1 MTEKNDIF
9 WYNIVSKCADHCWI
23 FSLNLA
29 IYRASRNDNG
39 EQKSKDTDHMLR
51 LMNSNNIFSAT
62 LSWCHF
68 FGSDGDEHHW
78 KNILPLEMHA
88 EFKSTLIGLSGSF
101 DAWSDYRNM
110 MKSFRDQ
117 HIAHIDR
124 AHGHVPNMEIAFQT
138 IQAFYS
144 ALMKENERCPCWQS
158 LPSDLNQEYEREKLA
173 CSKRIERLIEMD

>member
-1 MTEKNDIF
+1 MTEKNHIF
-9 WYNIVSKCADHCWI
+9 WCDIVSKCAYHCWS

-39 EQKSKDTDHMLR
+39 EQKSNDTDNMLR

-68 FGSDGDEHHW
+68 FGSDRDAHHW
-78 KNILPLEMHA
+78 KNVLPLEMHA
-88 EFKSTLIGLSGSF
+88 EFKSTLIELSGSF
-101 DAWSDYRNM
+101 EAWEDYRNM

-124 AHGHVPNMEIAFQT
+124 VHGHVPDMEIAFQI
-138 IQAFYS
+138 IQAFYL
-144 ALMKENERCPCWQS
+144 ALMKPNGGCPCWAS
-158 LPSDLNQEYEREKLA
+158 LPPDLNREYEREKLEA
-173 CSKRIERLIEMD
+173 SKRIERLIEMD